1 MTAEEP
7 PAELDPEA
15 TAQRSADRLALALE
29 DVGFD
34 VGQAFP
40 MLGSGLDHKRRP
52 IVELGRVTATVAS
65 DLSNVLAQAVQ
76 RGITLSGNG

>member
-15 TAQRSADRLALALE
+15 TARRSADRLALGLE

-34 VGQAFP
+34 VGRTFP
-40 MLGSGLDHKRRP
+40 MLGSGLDRERRP
-52 IVELGRVTATVAS
+52 VVELGRVTATVAA
-65 DLSNVLAQAVQ
+65 DLSNVLSLAAQS
-76 RGITLSGNG
+76 GITVSGDG